1 MLIQVA
7 FSAFSCPPAPQG
19 SLRIIPQFSN
29 WDASPLSSFL
39 LLSQTQTCGPQRPSS
54 CLPCFPHPIHVHL
67 SSGLRSSATP
77 SHMGSS
83 TNCSLCVEN
92 TSVPTGHSTGPGTQR
107 MLGICRLAAEYQ
119 TQGSA
124 RPIPAGHTLFLSQ
137 PFQFLSLST
146 AFTQHAFN
154 SSQVAGGERHTE
166 VLKQWVRAMMEI
178 NTGCRGSSDERR
190 LDQQGLP
197 WGWRHRMRLG
207 GWVGI
212 S

>member
-119 TQGSA
+119 TQGSV
-124 RPIPAGHTLFLSQ
+124 RPVLQATHYSSPSPSSSSPSAQH
-137 PFQFLSLST
+137 SLNMHLT
-146 AFTQHAFN
+146 APRLLGEKDTQRF
-154 SSQVAGGERHTE
+154 
-166 VLKQWVRAMMEI
+166 
-178 NTGCRGSSDERR
+178 
-190 LDQQGLP
+190 
-197 WGWRHRMRLG
+197 
-207 GWVGI
+207 
-212 S
+212 